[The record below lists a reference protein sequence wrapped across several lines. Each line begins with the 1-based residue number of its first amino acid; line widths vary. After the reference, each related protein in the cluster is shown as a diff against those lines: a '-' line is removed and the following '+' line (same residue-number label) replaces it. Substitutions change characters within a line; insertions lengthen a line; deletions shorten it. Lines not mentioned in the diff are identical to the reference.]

1 MKKMII
7 TCFVL
12 TALFSYDVSSQS
24 IASICD
30 AVAQDFNGSWGTDQ
44 SNYYLTIKDKE
55 FISYKFVPYEDE
67 EGCISWKKVYSP
79 GIEEFLKKEENVIV
93 TNYRVDENK
102 YYVKVTYTLV
112 ADDDLN
118 AEFNGK
124 LNGDFYHK
132 IVNYKRMKLES
143 R

>member
-1 MKKMII
+1 MII

-112 ADDDLN
+112 ADDDIN

>member
-1 MKKMII
+1 MKYKTKAII
-7 TCFVL
+7 YTVL
-12 TALFSYDVSSQS
+12 FALF
-24 IASICD
+24 ICD

-67 EGCISWKKVYSP
+67 DGCISWKKVYSP
-79 GIEEFLKKEENVIV
+79 GIEEFLKKENNVIV
-93 TNYRVDENK
+93 TNYWVDENK
-102 YYVKVTYTLV
+102 YYVKVTYTLLG
-112 ADDDLN
+112 DNDLS

-124 LNGDFYHK
+124 LKGDFYYK
-132 IVNYKRMKLES
+132 VVNYKRMKLES